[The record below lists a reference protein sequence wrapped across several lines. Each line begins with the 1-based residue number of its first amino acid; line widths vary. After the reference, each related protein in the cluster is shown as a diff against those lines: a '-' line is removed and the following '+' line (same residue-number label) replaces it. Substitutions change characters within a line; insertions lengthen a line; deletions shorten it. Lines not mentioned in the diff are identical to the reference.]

1 MTDCLVYRA
10 RIVPVIYCSGIG
22 YDSFMV
28 GCRGVAPTVEAT
40 GGSGL
45 LPGAA
50 PEVAGMPVCKV
61 HHDDFHPSLQ
71 NPLFSFFPGS
81 QTGST

>member
-1 MTDCLVYRA
+1 MIALSIGQESCQLSTVQLLVMIRS
-10 RIVPVIYCSGIG
+10 V
-22 YDSFMV
+22 M
-28 GCRGVAPTVEAT
+28 GCRGIAPTVEAT

-50 PEVAGMPVCKV
+50 PEVAGVPVCKV
-61 HHDDFHPSLQ
+61 HHDDLHPSLQ
-71 NPLFSFFPGS
+71 NPPFSFFPGS